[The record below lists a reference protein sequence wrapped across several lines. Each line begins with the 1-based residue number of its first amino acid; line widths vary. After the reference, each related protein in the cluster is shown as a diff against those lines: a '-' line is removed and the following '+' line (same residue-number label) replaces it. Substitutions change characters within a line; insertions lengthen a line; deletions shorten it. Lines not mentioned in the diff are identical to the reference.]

1 MEANKSR
8 MEKEGLKKVED
19 LKKTNN
25 VSQDTISKIV
35 ADGCE
40 KFEKEFGRPM
50 TYSEMRSR
58 YG

>member
-1 MEANKSR
+1 MEANKSK

-25 VSQDTISKIV
+25 VTRDTVFKIV
-35 ADGCE
+35 ADGCDQ
-40 KFEKEFGRPM
+40 FEKEFGRPM
-50 TYSEMRSR
+50 SYSEMRAR

>member
-1 MEANKSR
+1 MGSNKSK

-35 ADGCE
+35 TDGCDQ
-40 KFEKEFGRPM
+40 FEKEFGRPM
-50 TYSEMRSR
+50 TYSEMRAR